1 MAVKDT
7 LTLSDL
13 YAQLLAYEA
22 RLLQQHND
30 GRRYYFSANAA
41 TRGRGRGAAVDVL
54 VVVTALVTAMVVV
67 VCFLVMAVRIKSLLV
82 VAILLKM
89 KYLFV
94 SYVSALV
101 IQSMAAGT
109 DSIKNIFLHVVVE
122 LDRSRPDNRSQPQ
135 LLLPL
140 MKLIQI
146 GIWTRVRRI
155 ISPVNLRRYT

>member
-1 MAVKDT
+1 
-7 LTLSDL
+7 
-13 YAQLLAYEA
+13 
-22 RLLQQHND
+22 
-30 GRRYYFSANAA
+30 
-41 TRGRGRGAAVDVL
+41 
-54 VVVTALVTAMVVV
+54 MVVV
-67 VCFLVMAVRIKSLLV
+67 VCFLVMAIQIKSLLV

-101 IQSMAAGT
+101 IQSMTAGT
-109 DSIKNIFLHVVVE
+109 DSIKNIFLHVMVE
-122 LDRSRPDNRSQPQ
+122 LDHSHPDNRSQPQ

-146 GIWTRVRRI
+146 GIWTRVGRI